1 MAPGMTMM
9 QTICEK
15 SHSRLVKIASGMLLW
30 GGSQVMLAEEV
41 PAVPNAGRVFCDSR
55 SL

>member
-30 GGSQVMLAEEV
+30 GGLPGDV
-41 PAVPNAGRVFCDSR
+41 GRGSAR
-55 SL
+55 STQRGQGIL